1 MTVYKNRQGTGLYL
15 VFKFID
21 GELDTGSHSGTYQY
35 KPPTRS
41 YNTTGKAKAQWNRF
55 QKDGYGSRVAEITID
70 NLGAPHIEYIDH
82 DWTPTIELCKHA
94 ARIGNRYH
102 ECRRRINHPGI
113 HWSGPEAKKNPD
125 YDPERSIDTPVIRS
139 GKTNIEDVEDPET
152 A

>member
-21 GELDTGSHSGTYQY
+21 GELDTGSYNGSYQY

-55 QKDGYGSRVAEITID
+55 QKDGYGSRVAEVTID
-70 NLGAPHIEYIDH
+70 ETGEPRIEYIDH
-82 DWTPTIELCKHA
+82 DWIPQIERCKHS
-94 ARIGNRYH
+94 ARVGNHYQ
-102 ECRRRINHPGI
+102 ECYRRINHRGI

-125 YDPERSIDTPVIRS
+125 YDPE
-139 GKTNIEDVEDPET
+139 T
-152 A
+152 AAT